1 MAVREGPPPNATR
14 EQQAEYW
21 RKATKDV
28 TFDIPAGAERVC
40 LKCGSTNPCSGVDS
54 CGQCGK
60 SLKNARRD
68 PGSRRFSPSD
78 Y

>member
-1 MAVREGPPPNATR
+1 MTKREGPSANATPE
-14 EQQAEYW
+14 EQVAYW
-21 RKATKDV
+21 RQKLS
-28 TFDIPAGAERVC
+28 DIPYHVEDGPERVC
-40 LKCGSTNPCSGVDS
+40 PKCESTNPCSGVDV